1 MCLPPYCSNGPF
13 ILGPCSVCLPLGSYE
28 ACEPTYHI
36 SWSLS
41 PGATIGRWGWGGGW
55 TTRAWSLTC
64 NRLTGYWWHIFQ
76 KENPVKYAKNWSNKY
91 RLVITII
98 EVAIVP
104 LVSRLL
110 PPLSP
115 LPPREVFLFSLP
127 SFPNF
132 NSHYHIKMADCGGFG
147 SIDFLVK
154 ATGLSDPGLRLVI
167 GLFSG
172 TLFLCYNLVIFDWS

>member
-132 NSHYHIKMADCGGFG
+132 NSH
-147 SIDFLVK
+147 
-154 ATGLSDPGLRLVI
+154 LSYQNGGLRRVWEHR
-167 GLFSG
+167 FS
-172 TLFLCYNLVIFDWS
+172 C